1 VWLVGY
7 NGGRNTTIAVCDEG
21 PGIAPE
27 EAQRVFERFYRSDA
41 ARSTRDGGTGLG
53 LAIAR
58 WIVDAHGGSIRAE
71 QRDPHGCRMVLELP
85 ARP

>member
-1 VWLVGY
+1 M
-7 NGGRNTTIAVCDEG
+7 
-21 PGIAPE
+21 
-27 EAQRVFERFYRSDA
+27 FERFYRSDA

-71 QRDPHGCRMVLELP
+71 EREPHGCRMVLDLP
-85 ARP
+85 A